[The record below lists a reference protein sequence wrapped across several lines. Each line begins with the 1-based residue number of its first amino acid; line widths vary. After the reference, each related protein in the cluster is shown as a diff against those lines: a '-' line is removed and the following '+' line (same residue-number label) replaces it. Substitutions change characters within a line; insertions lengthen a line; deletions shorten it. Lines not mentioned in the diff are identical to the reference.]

1 MLYLDSH
8 GIAVEELAKHKH
20 PSGLGWR
27 DPERPDIPDLSDTMH
42 GRCDAN
48 RPNNNWYSDFTGED
62 KPHNTMQPSKAV
74 HIWHRTA

>member
-1 MLYLDSH
+1 MTVD
-8 GIAVEELAKHKH
+8 ELAKHKH

-27 DPERPDIPDLSDTMH
+27 DPELPDIQGISDTMH

-48 RPNNNWYSDFTGED
+48 RPNINWDSGFTGED

-74 HIWHRTA
+74 YVYCRLS